1 MDKPPGGAIIAAA
14 GGLSGGGGV
23 MGIAAFFCGL
33 LLCVMG
39 FGRWHETGSP
49 WWLGGTLALL
59 ALVLVGGIM
68 GGGKKKAG

>member
-1 MDKPPGGAIIAAA
+1 M
-14 GGLSGGGGV
+14 GV
-23 MGIAAFFCGL
+23 AAFFCGL

-59 ALVLVGGIM
+59 ALVVVGAITG
-68 GGGKKKAG
+68 GGGKKTG